1 MLKTFIERP
10 VLSTVISVIL
20 VILGILGLI
29 SLPIT
34 QYPEIAPPTVQV
46 SAFYQGANA
55 DVVMNSVIV
64 PLEEQINGVENMTYM
79 TSSAGNDGSAGIT
92 IYFKQG
98 TNPDLAA
105 VNVQNRE
112 SRAVPLLPAEVTRA
126 GVTTSKQQSSM
137 VMVFA
142 LNSTNKSYDANFLQ
156 NYANINLVPLV
167 KRINGVG
174 DAQAWGTG
182 DYSMR
187 IWLKPEAMAA
197 YGLVPD
203 DITNALAGQNIE
215 AAPGKI
221 GENSS
226 QSFEYVLKYKG
237 RLEKPE
243 EYDNIVI
250 KSAGNGQLLRLKDVA
265 RVELGS
271 LTYSITS
278 LTDGKPSIVL
288 GIFQTAGSNAHEMI
302 NEIEQTV
309 NDAAKSF
316 PPEVK
321 PAIIFSNRRIEC
333 PLNDQ

>member
-1 MLKTFIERP
+1 M
-10 VLSTVISVIL
+10 
-20 VILGILGLI
+20 
-29 SLPIT
+29 
-34 QYPEIAPPTVQV
+34 YPDIAPPTVRV

-105 VNVQNRE
+105 VNVQNRV
-112 SRAVPLLPAEVTRA
+112 SRATPLLPAEVTRS

-142 LNSTNKSYDANFLQ
+142 LNSTNKSFDANFLQ
-156 NYANINLVPLV
+156 NYANINIVPMI

-187 IWLKPEAMAA
+187 IWLKPDVMAT
-197 YGLVPD
+197 YGLIPD
-203 DITNALAGQNIE
+203 DITNALAEQNIE

-221 GENSS
+221 GENSN

-237 RLEKPE
+237 RLKKPE
-243 EYDNIVI
+243 EYENIVI
-250 KSAGNGQLLRLKDVA
+250 RSGPNGQLLRLKDVA
-265 RVELGS
+265 RIELGS
-271 LTYSITS
+271 MTYSVTS

-302 NEIEQTV
+302 DEIQSV
-309 NDAAKSF
+309 DRCCFQKF
-316 PPEVK
+316 P
-321 PAIIFSNRRIEC
+321 ARYNHYHDLFG
-333 PLNDQ
+333 Q

>member
-20 VILGILGLI
+20 VILGII
-29 SLPIT
+29 SIFALPIT
-34 QYPEIAPPTVQV
+34 LYPDIAPPTVRV

-55 DVVMNSVIV
+55 DVVMKSVIV

-79 TSSAGNDGSAGIT
+79 TSSASNDGSASIT
-92 IYFKQG
+92 ILFKQG

-105 VNVQNRE
+105 VNVQNRV

-142 LNSTNKSYDANFLQ
+142 LNSTNKSYDAEFLQ
-156 NYANINLVPLV
+156 NYANINLVPMI

-174 DAQAWGTG
+174 EAQAWGTG

-187 IWLKPEAMAA
+187 IWLKPDVMAT

-203 DITNALAGQNIE
+203 DINNALAEQNIE

-221 GENSS
+221 GENSG

-243 EYDNIVI
+243 EYENIVI
-250 KSAGNGQLLRLKDVA
+250 RSAENGQLLNSVPLHIMLLRLPM
-265 RVELGS
+265 ES
-271 LTYSITS
+271 LQ
-278 LTDGKPSIVL
+278 L
-288 GIFQTAGSNAHEMI
+288 F
-302 NEIEQTV
+302 
-309 NDAAKSF
+309 
-316 PPEVK
+316 
-321 PAIIFSNRRIEC
+321 
-333 PLNDQ
+333 